1 MTIEDIADLEKQT
14 GALVEAVHHHI
25 WELHRIDEMVR
36 FADFRLIDTT
46 HCYSDFCD
54 YANDGLDDIKQIIK
68 QRIRNKIGEAV
79 SAATASYE
87 KYNAACKEH
96 NLEPLN
102 YDIDFYKFEVKE

>member
-1 MTIEDIADLEKQT
+1 MTIKDIIDLETQT

-36 FADFRLIDTT
+36 FTDFHLIDTT
-46 HCYSDFCD
+46 SCASGFCD
-54 YANDGLDDIKQIIK
+54 YANAGLDDIKQIIK
-68 QRIRNKIGEAV
+68 QRIRNKIAEAV

-96 NLEPLN
+96 NLKPYN

>member
-1 MTIEDIADLEKQT
+1 MTVEDIVDLEKQT
-14 GALVEAVHHHI
+14 DTLVKDVHHHI

-36 FADFRLIDTT
+36 FTDFHLIDATR
-46 HCYSDFCD
+46 CGSDFCN
-54 YANDGLDDIKQIIK
+54 YANESLVDIKQVIK
-68 QRIRNKIGEAV
+68 QCIHNKIIEAI

-96 NLEPLN
+96 NLEPHN